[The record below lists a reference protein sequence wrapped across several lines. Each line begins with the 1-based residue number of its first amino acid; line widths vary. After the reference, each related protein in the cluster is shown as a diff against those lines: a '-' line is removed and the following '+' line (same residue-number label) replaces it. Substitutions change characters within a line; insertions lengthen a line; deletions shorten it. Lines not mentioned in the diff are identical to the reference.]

1 MTTIKI
7 QRNIY
12 LDYLRGLSALAVMLF
27 HYTTRYDMLFGHTGG
42 YPLYFKY
49 GSYGVLVFFL
59 LSGYLTFGRIDNV
72 RKSPRKILYK
82 RFLRLYPTFWIVMI
96 CTAILTYFFLPEL
109 SVSVKDFFLNLTMV
123 PMYLGAKNIDG
134 AYWTLSCELA
144 FYLFVWLIG
153 ISRIKTKS
161 AIFLWFVIQ
170 AIIVA
175 LPENGVGFSVIN

>member
-72 RKSPRKILYK
+72 RKSPRKFLYK
-82 RFLRLYPTFWIVMI
+82 RFEVVS
-96 CTAILTYFFLPEL
+96 YFLDCNDMY
-109 SVSVKDFFLNLTMV
+109 SHTNL
-123 PMYLGAKNIDG
+123 L
-134 AYWTLSCELA
+134 
-144 FYLFVWLIG
+144 LF
-153 ISRIKTKS
+153 T
-161 AIFLWFVIQ
+161 
-170 AIIVA
+170 
-175 LPENGVGFSVIN
+175 

>member
-59 LSGYLTFGRIDNV
+59 LSGYLTFGRTMLGKV
-72 RKSPRKILYK
+72 LGSS
-82 RFLRLYPTFWIVMI
+82 
-96 CTAILTYFFLPEL
+96 CTRG
-109 SVSVKDFFLNLTMV
+109 S
-123 PMYLGAKNIDG
+123 
-134 AYWTLSCELA
+134 
-144 FYLFVWLIG
+144 
-153 ISRIKTKS
+153 
-161 AIFLWFVIQ
+161 
-170 AIIVA
+170 
-175 LPENGVGFSVIN
+175 